1 MPRNHHKN
9 AEEKV
14 LEDLKGFLKGNE
26 TLILGVSGGP
36 DSVFLLHCLLKFRDQ
51 NITKQSKKN
60 STTKIPTNSLNI
72 IVAHINHMLRGR
84 EAEKDMEFVEKLCKK
99 NNLTFR
105 STAVDVDALSKTTKS
120 SVEESGREI
129 RYKFFEELFKEYKAQ
144 FCLTAHHSDD
154 NLETIMLNLIRG
166 ASVKGLAGM
175 KRFTTKKTSKLRI
188 YRPLL
193 CVSKEDIMAFLR
205 KTNIDYRI
213 DRTNLDTT
221 IPRNF
226 LRHKV
231 IPLIKK
237 LNPNIT
243 QTVLKNALTFD
254 HLHEYIHIEA
264 ENWIK
269 KHGSHNGTHHS
280 THDTK
285 HSTPHTTHD
294 KLHGKHDTAN
304 SAYHGSNH
312 ISHRAFP
319 VKQFSPLPLA
329 LKKQIV
335 LSIYQNLV
343 GDTKNIENTHV
354 EEVIEIIDRNVGGKK
369 KRLGRYTVEIKQG
382 RFIFNL

>member
-269 KHGSHNGTHHS
+269 KHGTYDTSHSTRTTHH
-280 THDTK
+280 
-285 HSTPHTTHD
+285 
-294 KLHGKHDTAN
+294 N
-304 SAYHGSNH
+304 
-312 ISHRAFP
+312 SHRTFP
-319 VKQFSPLPLA
+319 VKQFLPLPLA

-343 GDTKNIENTHV
+343 GNTKNIENTHV
-354 EEVIEIIDRNVGGKK
+354 EEVIEIINRNVGGKK
-369 KRLGRYTVEIKQG
+369 KRLGRYTVEIKRG
-382 RFIFNL
+382 RFIFNQ